1 MRAARRA
8 VKEGFPLKRIVLTG
22 GGTAGHVTPNLALI
36 PRLQRDGWDVHY
48 IGTRTGIERSLVEP
62 LPGVTYHAIQSGK
75 LRRYFDLKNFTDPFR
90 VVAGAFQAQSLLGR
104 LRPAVVFAKG
114 GFVSVPVV
122 YGAALHR
129 IPVLVHES
137 DITPGLANK
146 LSAPFA
152 SAVLTTFPEAAR
164 AMGRKGVCTGTPLR
178 PELFAGDRAR
188 GLALCGF
195 DGSKPV
201 LMMIG
206 GSLGAQ
212 SVNKVLREAL
222 PQLLVRYDVL
232 HVCGRGN
239 LAAELEGTTGY
250 RQFEYLQEEL
260 PDAFA
265 CADLLLSRAG
275 SNTLS
280 EILALQKPA
289 LLVPYPASASRGDQ
303 ILNARSLQS
312 RGLAHVLMQE
322 DLNPQSLERALDA
335 LWQARGAL
343 ADAMRALPDADGTSQ
358 VVAQIERFAKD
369 A

>member
-75 LRRYFDLKNFTDPFR
+75 LRRYFDLKNFTDHFR

-188 GLALCGF
+188 GLALCAF
-195 DGSKPV
+195 DGSKPAGERIV
-201 LMMIG
+201 
-206 GSLGAQ
+206 
-212 SVNKVLREAL
+212 SVT
-222 PQLLVRYDVL
+222 
-232 HVCGRGN
+232 
-239 LAAELEGTTGY
+239 LEDGTTLDLDAWYTLACNDFMCGGGDGY
-250 RQFEYLQEEL
+250 TMLNVFNPDDGNEHNSETAAQDLPGCKLVYRTNDYYRTVVSEYIKAQ
-260 PDAFA
+260 
-265 CADLLLSRAG
+265 G
-275 SNTLS
+275 S
-280 EILALQKPA
+280 IAPA
-289 LLVPYPASASRGDQ
+289 LDGR
-303 ILNARSLQS
+303 ITI
-312 RGLAHVLMQE
+312 
-322 DLNPQSLERALDA
+322 LNPQESG
-335 LWQARGAL
+335 GAL
-343 ADAMRALPDADGTSQ
+343 N
-358 VVAQIERFAKD
+358 
-369 A
+369 